1 MRGSMSG
8 SPPITA
14 TRQRMP
20 PKFAK
25 LAGLGAFAACAG
37 IAALFLLFVYGT
49 RPTESAGMDGTM
61 RFLSWLSVAGVL
73 LALLGVHVLLGKRLL
88 SLARGERP
96 SA

>member
-1 MRGSMSG
+1 
-8 SPPITA
+8 
-14 TRQRMP
+14 MP

-49 RPTESAGMDGTM
+49 RPTESAGMDGTA
-61 RFLSWLSVAGVL
+61 RFLTWLSVAGVL
-73 LALLGVHVLLGKRLL
+73 LALLGVHLLLGRRLL